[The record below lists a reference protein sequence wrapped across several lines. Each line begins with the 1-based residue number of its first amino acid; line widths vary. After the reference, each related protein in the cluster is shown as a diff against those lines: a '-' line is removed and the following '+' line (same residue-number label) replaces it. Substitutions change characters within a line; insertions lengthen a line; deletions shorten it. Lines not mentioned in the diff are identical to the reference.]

1 MQIFQRREARI
12 AILATALALAGC
24 PAPLERP
31 EEQPPQ
37 YSYRVASTPYAA
49 AICIGRNAKARGQS
63 AEERTYGE
71 SGMEVIVRGS
81 GTPLATARIVR
92 DGTFSSV
99 SMTVTPQAPGDRGAF
114 SRALMAGC

>member
-1 MQIFQRREARI
+1 MQIFQRNAAGI
-12 AILATALALAGC
+12 AILAMLVLAGC

-31 EEQPPQ
+31 EAPPQ

-71 SGMEVIVRGS
+71 SGMEVIVRGG

-99 SMTVTPQAPGDRGAF
+99 LMTVAPQAPGDRVAF
-114 SRALMAGC
+114 SRALVAGC